1 MNAKILLLLLLSY
14 TLYGFIL
21 YFYLKPDSNVNSQ
34 AETKL
39 YADKIDELLEKIE
52 ENKIIIRNIENNT
65 KNDIWKM
72 IGTVVKKQPVN

>member
-21 YFYLKPDSNVNSQ
+21 YVYLKPNGNANSQ
-34 AETKL
+34 VETKL
-39 YADKIDELLEKIE
+39 YADKMDELLERIE
-52 ENKIIIRNIENNT
+52 ENKNIIRNIENNT

-72 IGTVVKKQPVN
+72 METAVKKQPVN